1 MGGALL
7 VALDVDTR
15 DRAWFGACLRGLVG
29 GVKVGSRLFTMEGP
43 SFIRGL
49 ADQGTRVFLDL
60 KWHDIP
66 NTWSRRRLKPARP
79 LVRGC

>member
-1 MGGALL
+1 MSTLGWWA
-7 VALDVDTR
+7 R
-15 DRAWFGACLRGLVG
+15 
-29 GVKVGSRLFTMEGP
+29 VKVGGPAGCRGDYVTMEGP

-66 NTWSRRRLKPARP
+66 NTGRA
-79 LVRGC
+79 GG